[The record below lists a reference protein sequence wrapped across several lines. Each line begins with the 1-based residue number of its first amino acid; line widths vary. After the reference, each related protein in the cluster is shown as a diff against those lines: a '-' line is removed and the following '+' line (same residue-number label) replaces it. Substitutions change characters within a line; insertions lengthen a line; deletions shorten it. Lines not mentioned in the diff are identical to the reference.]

1 MTRQERVPILMTVA
15 AALLWASSFSVVKV
29 GLRHIEP
36 YSFVFLRFLAAS
48 IVLLVIVFLTGQAAT
63 LASYVKDRYV
73 LLLGLTLAG
82 SFGLQ
87 FIGQT
92 ETTAAKAAMII
103 NSGVV
108 LVAPMSVVLLRE
120 HIGWKKLIAL
130 AVGVCGVYLVVG
142 GKSMA
147 PAGVQSLRGDL
158 LITGSSLCYA
168 LYVVFTKM
176 AVSRRKF
183 REIPLITGVFLWT
196 LPIFLVAALPGLR
209 GAIKPDANV
218 WLSVGYLAVFCS
230 VLPFVIWTA
239 AIKHIGALTS
249 AIVLLAELVFGVLIA
264 CAFLGETLSGAV
276 IAGCALICAGIL
288 IVGK

>member
-1 MTRQERVPILMTVA
+1 MARQSDVPILMTVA

-36 YSFVFLRFLAAS
+36 YPFVFLRFLVAS
-48 IVLLVIVFLTGQAAT
+48 GVLLVIVLLSGQAAT
-63 LASYVKDRYV
+63 LAAYVRDRYV

-87 FIGQT
+87 FRGQT

-108 LVAPMSVVLLRE
+108 LVAPLSVVLLKEYVGLR
-120 HIGWKKLIAL
+120 KLIAL
-130 AVGVCGVYLVVG
+130 AIGVCGVYFVVSG
-142 GKSMA
+142 RSMA
-147 PAGVQSLRGDL
+147 PDGIQSLRGDL

-168 LYVVFTKM
+168 LYIVFTKM
-176 AVSRRKF
+176 AVSRRRF

-196 LPIFLVAALPGLR
+196 LPVFALGAVPAFGGGL
-209 GAIKPDANV
+209 KPDTSV

-249 AIVLLAELVFGVLIA
+249 AIVLLAELVFGVIIA
-264 CAFLGETLSGAV
+264 CTFLGETLSGAV
-276 IAGCALICAGIL
+276 IAGCVLISAGIL
-288 IVGK
+288 MVGR